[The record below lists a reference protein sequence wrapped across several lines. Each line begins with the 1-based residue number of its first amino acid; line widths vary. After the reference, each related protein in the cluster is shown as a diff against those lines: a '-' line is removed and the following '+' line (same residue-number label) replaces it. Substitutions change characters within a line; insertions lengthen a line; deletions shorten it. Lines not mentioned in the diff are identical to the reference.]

1 MLARSGVGTAAPP
14 RGGTAHGQVPI
25 IAERPASALWDQVTL
40 QAELAANTLLDTTV
54 DRGGGNPA
62 TTRSAAAV
70 QAQITFDYF
79 HVLPALD
86 LAPFIAADYGIGGRS
101 RVDGEMVGGAGNVTV
116 DVQATWRTVLHL
128 EMRATDFIGSATEQP
143 LADRSFLRVQRA
155 GDVLRP

>member
-1 MLARSGVGTAAPP
+1 VGPGDATGGAGRQHAAGHDGRP
-14 RGGTAHGQVPI
+14 RRRQPGNH
-25 IAERPASALWDQVTL
+25 
-40 QAELAANTLLDTTV
+40 TV
-54 DRGGGNPA
+54 RRG
-62 TTRSAAAV
+62 V

-101 RVDGEMVGGAGNVTV
+101 SVDGEMVGGAGNVTV

-143 LADRSFLRVQRA
+143 LADRSFFAFNVR
-155 GDVLRP
+155 GTF